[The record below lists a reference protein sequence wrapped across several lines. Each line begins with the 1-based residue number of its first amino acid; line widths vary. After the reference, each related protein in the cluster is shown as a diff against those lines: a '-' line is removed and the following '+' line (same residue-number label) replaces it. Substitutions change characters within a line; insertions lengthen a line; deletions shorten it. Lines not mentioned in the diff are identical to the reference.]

1 MRRTRKMEQKKRMQT
16 EKQQEPP
23 LTQTPPALQVW
34 QSHFRKKSLRMG
46 TVSWWHLPFA
56 LQELELGS
64 KLVPQLPPLLKRW
77 VRRMQVRASQS

>member
-1 MRRTRKMEQKKRMQT
+1 MEQKKWMQT

-23 LTQTPPALQVW
+23 LMPPALQAW

-46 TVSWWHLPFA
+46 TVSWLHLPFE

-64 KLVPQLPPLLKRW
+64 KLVPQSPPLLERW
-77 VRRMQVRASQS
+77 VRQMQVRASQS